1 MIEIVFSDSACG
13 SLKVAQGF
21 GKGPFPDGCTSVL
34 FLHKDGSRPTR
45 KERKAAQ
52 REAEEQQRREW
63 EQGEPMDG
71 NPADVYGLHLGLSIG
86 DISEDIPGPLRQK
99 ALARLF
105 SFYPGENVASEL
117 LQNAAAQLHEIQ
129 NRVSNGE
136 DLRLWYSDQ
145 PDELCG
151 LYWLL
156 TQLPSQRGR
165 IYLVKLPEWELRED
179 GSLVRYTS
187 WGDVK
192 PGQWRRFLS
201 RQTPAP
207 AVFCRACAGIWRT
220 LQAENAPLRAV
231 LNGRLVSMPETLYDG
246 FIAREIAAQ
255 EETFQEARLIGSIL
269 GKYQLGIGDAW
280 IALRIEEMIRA
291 GRLETVTEPLKD
303 VPAYHRILR
312 KTASNA

>member
-1 MIEIVFSDSACG
+1 MIDIVFSDSACG
-13 SLKVAQGF
+13 SLKMAQHYGE
-21 GKGPFPDGCTSVL
+21 GPFRSGCVSV
-34 FLHKDGSRPTR
+34 FVCHDDGSPATAD
-45 KERKAAQ
+45 EIQAAQ
-52 REAEEQQRREW
+52 QEAEAQARREW

-71 NPADVYGLHLGLSIG
+71 NSADVYGFHLGLSIG

-99 ALARLF
+99 ALEPLY

-117 LQNAAAQLHEIQ
+117 LQNAAAQLHDIQ

-156 TQLPSQRGR
+156 TQLPPQRGR

-179 GSLVRYTS
+179 GSIARYNS
-187 WGDVK
+187 WGDIA

-201 RQTPAP
+201 WQTPAP
-207 AVFCRACAGIWRT
+207 TAFCRACAGIWRT

-231 LNGRLVSMPETLYDG
+231 LNGRLVSMPETLYDS
-246 FIAREIAAQ
+246 FITREIAAQ
-255 EETFQEARLIGSIL
+255 EGTFREARLIGSVL
-269 GKYQLGIGDAW
+269 GKYQLSIGDAW

-291 GRLETVTEPLKD
+291 GRLEAMTQASPD

-312 KTASNA
+312 KG